1 MSRDDTIVID
11 AVGLLCPQPVIGLAR
26 AAKDHPGA
34 LLELR
39 ADDPAAR
46 TDVPAWCDMR
56 GADLVDATE
65 SDGVLVFLIRT

>member
-1 MSRDDTIVID
+1 MSRDDTIVVD
-11 AVGLLCPQPVIGLAR
+11 AVGLLCPQPFIGLAR
-26 AAKDHPGA
+26 AANEHPVA